1 MSVIAPIY
9 GRDLQRTCN
18 GLASDLL
25 RCCLQPL
32 FPIIPTAKLQRYFH
46 STKKSCKKAD
56 FCITI
61 SFTTDYLLA
70 GTLTDEEEKARGG
83 W

>member
-9 GRDLQRTCN
+9 GRDLQRTCI

-46 STKKSCKKAD
+46 STKNHAKKAD

-61 SFTTDYLLA
+61 SFTTDQLLA

-83 W
+83 R

>member
-18 GLASDLL
+18 GPTSDLL

-61 SFTTDYLLA
+61 SFTTDQLLA
-70 GTLTDEEEKARGG
+70 GTLTGEGWMAREG

>member
-18 GLASDLL
+18 GPTSDLL

-46 STKKSCKKAD
+46 STKNHAKKAD

-61 SFTTDYLLA
+61 SYTTDYLLA
-70 GTLTDEEEKARGG
+70 ETLAGEEWIAREGC
-83 W
+83 